1 MKTLRN
7 AALVIAA
14 GAALSACVP
23 PTVSLKVSTTAVDAT
38 PASALTINA
47 GESAVLHWS
56 QKTNMP
62 GSSGQTMTR
71 DYVINP
77 SDGNASSIAIAE
89 TCTVNTLS
97 TDWACAKAP
106 RTGTVNVTPYISGT
120 YTLVGTERLYAS
132 VAGLPVPV
140 GDPVSKQ
147 ASVSVTVNQDVAI
160 SAVLPFV
167 VDPVLSACITS
178 AATASGAT
186 TTGQLVDLVCVGG
199 ATAATKVKKLQGLG
213 YFYNLSTLDISNN
226 AVATATGEPDGVKY
240 LTHAIS
246 INLQQSGIA
255 CTKQKQIAA
264 ALPAATVLTG
274 QGTSVPCP

>member
-23 PTVSLKVSTTAVDAT
+23 PTVSLKVSTTAVGAT
-38 PASALTINA
+38 PAAALTINA

-77 SDGNASSIAIAE
+77 SDTRVSPIAIAE
-89 TCTVNTLS
+89 TCSVNALS
-97 TDWACAKAP
+97 TDWACVKAQ
-106 RTGTVNVTPYISGT
+106 RTGTVNVRPYVGGT

-132 VAGLPVPV
+132 VAGVPVPV

-147 ASVSVTVNQDVAI
+147 ASVSLTVTQDVAI
-160 SAVLPFV
+160 SSIIADVI
-167 VDPVLSACITS
+167 DPVLAACINA

-186 TTGQLVDLVCVGG
+186 TTGQLVDLPCVGG
-199 ATAATKVKKLQGLG
+199 STTATKVKKLQGIAW
-213 YFYNLSTLDISNN
+213 FYNLSTLDLSNN
-226 AVATATGEPDGVKY
+226 AVATATGEPDGLKY
-240 LTHAIS
+240 LTHATS
-246 INLQQSGIA
+246 INLQQSGIT
-255 CTKQKQIAA
+255 CVKQKQIAA
-264 ALPAATVLTG
+264 ALTATTVLTG
-274 QGTSVPCP
+274 QGTAVPCP